1 MLGRS
6 FETVLHNPLTLNHAL
21 SIAAS
26 AQDWAKVARVQS
38 LLATTEGQYD
48 YLAAPL
54 NNMVDFAPVPFATW
68 LGEAW
73 KGQ

>member
-1 MLGRS
+1 
-6 FETVLHNPLTLNHAL
+6 
-21 SIAAS
+21 
-26 AQDWAKVARVQS
+26 VARVQS